1 MKVYVVKYKNLL
13 RMFREEVRNTGTQ
26 VVYLTDVLTQERIV
40 MSEQFLRSITLKEF
54 EATDE
59 FSPLVEFNREHE
71 KECYNEA
78 VENFSALTD
87 YVWTRTDNLEEV
99 NSALFVIQ
107 EAIERIGEDL

>member
-1 MKVYVVKYKNLL
+1 MKVYVVKYNNSV
-13 RMFREEVRNTGTQ
+13 RMFREELRNSITQ

-40 MSEQFLRSITLKEF
+40 MSERFLRSITLKEF

-59 FSPLVEFNREHE
+59 FSPLVESIREHE

-78 VENFSALTD
+78 VDNFNALTD

-107 EAIERIGEDL
+107 EAMEKIRGDL